1 MEVDKALNEEF
12 GVQGSPTVIINGQE
26 ANVYPRDPQSVA
38 NALCNAFTS
47 KPSECSFKFDTTN
60 PSPGFGGG
68 SASSSGSGAS
78 CG

>member
-12 GVQGSPTVIINGQE
+12 GVQGSPTVILDGKE
-26 ANVYPRDPQSVA
+26 ASVYPRDPASVA
-38 NALCNAFTS
+38 KALCAAFTS
-47 KPSECSFKFDTTN
+47 KPSECSSTFDTTN